1 LIETSIMGLSDT
13 AKLSATMNDVDIT
26 PATVRFAAMNLLA
39 MREHSLKEL
48 RTKLARKFGPH
59 EAIEGELERLR
70 DEGLQS
76 DTRFAEAFFNMR
88 KNQGKGQLLIAMEL
102 RERGISG
109 ELINDLVALD
119 QDEWNQLALIA
130 KQKKFGPQIAQ
141 DIKTKT
147 KQMRFLSARGFNS
160 VSIQYALK
168 HIQ

>member
-1 LIETSIMGLSDT
+1 M
-13 AKLSATMNDVDIT
+13 KNVDIT

-48 RTKLARKFGPH
+48 STKLTRKFGPH
-59 EAIEGELERLR
+59 EFIASELARLR

-76 DTRFAEAFFNMR
+76 DSRFAEAFFNMR
-88 KNQGKGQLLIAMEL
+88 KNQGKGQMLIAMEL
-102 RERGISG
+102 KERGVAGDLIS
-109 ELINDLVALD
+109 DLLALD
-119 QDEWNQLALIA
+119 QDEWNQMALMA

-168 HIQ
+168 HMQ